1 MSEGPS
7 NPVPANDHGKQPQN
21 FHRKRLTA
29 IKEFSILQAQAPC
42 GKGCLGSH
50 QNDPQLLVEMRDAL
64 MENGETSK
72 LKAPQEIN
80 LYKTEDTASAK
91 PLGDHRTTVFLE
103 KLYMAALKELLRR
116 KIQDDVPTPYMD
128 LMLILIEFEEEGYQD
143 VVNSVLSGLKVGD
156 DVEVTF
162 SMEDK
167 FEAFDRIDTL
177 LRLRNAA
184 AA

>member
-21 FHRKRLTA
+21 IHRQRLTA
-29 IKEFSILQAQAPC
+29 IKEFSILQTQAPC
-42 GKGCLGSH
+42 GKGCLESH
-50 QNDPQLLVEMRDAL
+50 QNDPKNLIKMRDAL
-64 MENGETSK
+64 MEIGETAK
-72 LKAPQEIN
+72 PNAPQEPD
-80 LYKTEDTASAK
+80 LYEKEDTTSAK
-91 PLGDHRTTVFLE
+91 PLGDPRTTIFLE

-116 KIQDDVPTPYMD
+116 KIQGDFPTPYVD
-128 LMLILIEFEEEGYQD
+128 LMLILIEFEEEGYDD
-143 VVNSVLSGLKVGD
+143 VVNSVLSGLKDGD
-156 DVEVTF
+156 DAELTF

-184 AA
+184 